1 MRAAILEAVA
11 ARGPGRSLCP
21 SEVARALAAAD
32 WRRLMPAIRAEA
44 AALAE
49 EGRIAVTQGGRKV
62 DPRAARG
69 PIRLTLPQG

>member
-1 MRAAILEAVA
+1 
-11 ARGPGRSLCP
+11 
-21 SEVARALAAAD
+21 
-32 WRRLMPAIRAEA
+32 MPAIRATA

-69 PIRLTLPQG
+69 PIRLTPPQG